1 LLDGVERRV
10 MVRRPI
16 HREKQMIN
24 GFKMHDSN
32 HTNHL
37 ADKSNDA
44 LMKDAEWLRRAS
56 SGLLPDQTVEMR
68 PCPGGCCFRG
78 VS

>member
-1 LLDGVERRV
+1 
-10 MVRRPI
+10 
-16 HREKQMIN
+16 
-24 GFKMHDSN
+24 MHDSN